1 MKFEDYHA
9 IQNLIYRYCD
19 HLDRGDF
26 DAMAQLF
33 AHADVYLGA
42 AEQPICGNADALASM
57 YRDFVKLYADGTP
70 RTRHVT
76 TNLIIETDG
85 VGRARAQSYVTVL
98 QSTDAF
104 GLQPII
110 GGRNLDKFIN
120 RDGVWQF
127 SERRV
132 ESDMWGN
139 LEAHMLREFGPDTVK
154 Y

>member
-1 MKFEDYHA
+1 MKFTDYHA

-19 HLDRGDF
+19 YLDRGDF
-26 DAMAQLF
+26 RAMGQLF

-42 AEQPICGNADALASM
+42 IEQPICANARALADM
-57 YRDFVKLYADGTP
+57 YRDFVRLYADGTP

-76 TNLIIETDG
+76 TNLIIEADG
-85 VGRARAQSYVTVL
+85 VGQARAQSYVIVF
-98 QSTDAF
+98 QSTDTL

-110 GGRNLDKFIN
+110 GGRNLDKFVN
-120 RDGVWQF
+120 RDGVWCF

-139 LEAHMLREFGPDTVK
+139 LGAHMLREFGPDTVK
-154 Y
+154 C